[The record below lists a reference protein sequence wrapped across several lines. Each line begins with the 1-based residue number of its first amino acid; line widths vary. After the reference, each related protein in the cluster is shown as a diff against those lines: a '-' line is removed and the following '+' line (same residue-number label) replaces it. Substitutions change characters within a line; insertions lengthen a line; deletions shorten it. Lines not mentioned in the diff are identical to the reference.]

1 MALKAWLL
9 KRTVMYNFF
18 DYDEGTK
25 HIVIKNMC
33 VYLLWNLCVGG
44 RNTKNHNLPDLN
56 LLSRTTQG

>member
-33 VYLLWNLCVGG
+33 VYLLWNLSGEGG
-44 RNTKNHNLPDLN
+44 EGIPKTITCKI
-56 LLSRTTQG
+56 SIF

>member
-33 VYLLWNLCVGG
+33 VYLLWNLCGG
-44 RNTKNHNLPDLN
+44 GKEYQKP
-56 LLSRTTQG
+56 